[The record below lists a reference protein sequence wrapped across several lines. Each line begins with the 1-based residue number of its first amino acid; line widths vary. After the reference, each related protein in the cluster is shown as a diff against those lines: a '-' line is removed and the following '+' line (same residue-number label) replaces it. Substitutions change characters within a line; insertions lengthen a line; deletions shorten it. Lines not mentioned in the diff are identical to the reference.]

1 MTGKKDITIYDIAKV
16 LGLSPA
22 TVSRGLKDHPAINIK
37 TRKRI
42 MEKAKEMG
50 YRSNSFA
57 SNLRMQKTHT
67 IGIIVHELN
76 SQFISS
82 VLAGI
87 EKVTTEAG
95 YDLIIGHSSETYKK
109 EVSNVNNL
117 FHKRVDGLIASLA
130 FDTKDMEHFE
140 PFVQKG
146 IPVVFFDRVEDFH
159 YGTRV
164 IIDNVRAGYEATSH
178 LARQGCRRIAHI
190 TANLSRNV
198 YAGRLQGYRQALTE
212 FNLDFDPS
220 LVIVNDLGETAAVH
234 AAEQIAGMN
243 NRPDGIFITNDFFA
257 AVFMQSL
264 KEKGLEIPRDIAIV
278 GFNNDVISKIVQ
290 PKLTTINYPGEE
302 MGERAARSL
311 IDQLAGRASARSTDT
326 IIIRS
331 ELLIRESSLHATAAV
346 GTRTA

>member
-42 MEKAKEMG
+42 MDAAKEMG

-67 IGIIVHELN
+67 IGIIVHELK

-87 EKVTTEAG
+87 EKITTEAG
-95 YDLIIGHSSETYKK
+95 YDLIIGHSSETYRK
-109 EVSNVNNL
+109 EASNAHNL

-130 FDTKDMEHFE
+130 FDTREMDHFD
-140 PFVQKG
+140 PYVQKG
-146 IPVVFFDRVEDFH
+146 IPIVFFDRVEDFP

-164 IIDNVRAGYEATSH
+164 IIDNQKAGFEATAH
-178 LARQGCRRIAHI
+178 LAAQGCRRIAHI
-190 TANLSRNV
+190 TANLGRNV
-198 YAGRLQGYRQALTE
+198 YAGRLKGYQQALADYG
-212 FNLDFDPS
+212 LPFDPS
-220 LVIVNDLGETAAVH
+220 LLIVNDLSEAA
-234 AAEQIAGMN
+234 AIRSARQILNMEF
-243 NRPDGIFITNDFFA
+243 RPDGVFTTNDFFA
-257 AVFMQSL
+257 ALFLQTL
-264 KEKGLEIPRDIAIV
+264 KEEGLRVPEDIAIV
-278 GFNNDVISKIVQ
+278 GFNNDAISKIIH

-302 MGERAARSL
+302 MGEQAARSL
-311 IDQLAGRASARSTDT
+311 LEQMSGLSSARSTDT

-331 ELLIRESSLHATAAV
+331 ELIIRESSLHRKV
-346 GTRTA
+346 

>member
-42 MEKAKEMG
+42 MDAAKEMG

-67 IGIIVHELN
+67 IGIIVHELK

-87 EKVTTEAG
+87 EKITTEAG
-95 YDLIIGHSSETYKK
+95 YDLIIGHSSEDYRK
-109 EVSNVNNL
+109 EASNVHNL

-130 FDTKDMEHFE
+130 FDTRDMDHFDV
-140 PFVQKG
+140 FVQKG
-146 IPVVFFDRVEDFH
+146 IPIVFFDRVEEFS

-164 IIDNVRAGYEATSH
+164 IIDNEKAGFEATAH
-178 LARQGCRRIAHI
+178 LAAQGCRRIAHI
-190 TANLSRNV
+190 TANLGRNV
-198 YAGRLQGYRQALTE
+198 YAGRLKGYRQALSDYG
-212 FNLDFDPS
+212 LHFDPS
-220 LVIVNDLGETAAVH
+220 LLIVNDLSEAAAVRS
-234 AAEQIAGMN
+234 ARQVLN
-243 NRPDGIFITNDFFA
+243 TDPRPDGVFVTNDFFA
-257 AVFMQSL
+257 AVFLQTL
-264 KEKGLEIPRDIAIV
+264 KEGGLRIPEDIAIV
-278 GFNNDVISKIVQ
+278 GFNNDAISRIIQ

-302 MGERAARSL
+302 MGEQAARSL
-311 IDQLAGRASARSTDT
+311 LDQMSGLSSARSTDT

-331 ELLIRESSLHATAAV
+331 ELIIRDSSLR
-346 GTRTA
+346 RT

>member
-42 MEKAKEMG
+42 MDAAKEMG

-67 IGIIVHELN
+67 IGIIIHELK
-76 SQFISS
+76 SQFMSS

-87 EKVTTEAG
+87 EKITTDAG
-95 YDLIIGHSSETYKK
+95 YDLIIGHSSETYRK
-109 EVSNVNNL
+109 ETSNAHNL

-130 FDTKDMEHFE
+130 FDTRDMDHFE

-146 IPVVFFDRVEDFH
+146 IPIVFFDRVEDFP

-164 IIDNVRAGYEATSH
+164 VIDNVKAGYEATAH
-178 LARQGCRRIAHI
+178 LAAQGCRRIAHI
-190 TANLSRNV
+190 TANLGRNV
-198 YAGRLQGYRQALTE
+198 YAGRLKGYQQALTDYG
-212 FNLDFDPS
+212 LPFDSS
-220 LVIVNDLGETAAVH
+220 LLLVNDLSETAAIRSARQVL
-234 AAEQIAGMN
+234 QMDP
-243 NRPDGIFITNDFFA
+243 RPDGVFATNDFFA
-257 AVFMQSL
+257 AVFLQTL
-264 KEKGLEIPRDIAIV
+264 KEGGLRIPEDIAIV
-278 GFNNDVISKIVQ
+278 GFNNDAISKIIQ

-302 MGERAARSL
+302 MGEQAARSL
-311 IDQLAGRASARSTDT
+311 LDQLTGLSSARSTET

-331 ELLIRESSLHATAAV
+331 ELIIRESSLKRKV
-346 GTRTA
+346 

>member
-42 MEKAKEMG
+42 TDAAKEMG

-67 IGIIVHELN
+67 IGIIVHELK

-87 EKVTTEAG
+87 EKITTEAG
-95 YDLIIGHSSETYKK
+95 YDLIIGHSSEDYRK
-109 EVSNVNNL
+109 EASNVHNL

-130 FDTKDMEHFE
+130 FDTRDMDHFDA
-140 PFVQKG
+140 FVQKG
-146 IPVVFFDRVEDFH
+146 IPIVFFDRVEEFP

-164 IIDNVRAGYEATSH
+164 IIDNEKAGFEATAH
-178 LARQGCRRIAHI
+178 LAAQGCRRIAHI
-190 TANLSRNV
+190 TANLGRNV
-198 YAGRLQGYRQALTE
+198 YAGRLKGYRQALSDYGLHFE
-212 FNLDFDPS
+212 PS
-220 LVIVNDLGETAAVH
+220 LLIVNDLSEAAAVRS
-234 AAEQIAGMN
+234 ARQVLNMDP
-243 NRPDGIFITNDFFA
+243 RPDGVFVTNDFFA
-257 AVFMQSL
+257 AVFLQTL
-264 KEKGLEIPRDIAIV
+264 KEGGLRIPEDIAIV
-278 GFNNDVISKIVQ
+278 GFNNDAISRIIQ

-302 MGERAARSL
+302 MGEQAARSL
-311 IDQLAGRASARSTDT
+311 LDQMSGLSSARSTET

-331 ELLIRESSLHATAAV
+331 ELIIRDSSL
-346 GTRTA
+346 RRL

>member
-109 EVSNVNNL
+109 EVANVHNL

-130 FDTKDMEHFE
+130 FDTKDMGHFE

-146 IPVVFFDRVEDFH
+146 IPVVFFDRVEEFH

-164 IIDNVRAGYEATSH
+164 IIDNVRGGYEATAH

-212 FNLDFDPS
+212 FNMDFDPS
-220 LVIVNDLGETAAVH
+220 LVIVNDLGEYAATQ
-234 AAEQIAGMN
+234 AAAQIAAMDQ
-243 NRPDGIFITNDFFA
+243 RPDGIFITNDFFA

-264 KEKGLEIPRDIAIV
+264 KEQGFEIPRDIAIV

-311 IDQLAGRASARSTDT
+311 VDQLAGRASARSTDT

-331 ELLIRESSLHATAAV
+331 ELIIRDSSLRTPASV
-346 GTRTA
+346 GALR